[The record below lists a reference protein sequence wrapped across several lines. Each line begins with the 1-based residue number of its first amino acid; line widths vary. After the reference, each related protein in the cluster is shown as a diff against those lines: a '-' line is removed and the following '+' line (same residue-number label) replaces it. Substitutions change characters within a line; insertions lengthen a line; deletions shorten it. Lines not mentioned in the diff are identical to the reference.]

1 MSQANVWTQITLYAW
16 RITRLFIV
24 LLGLSICA
32 CSTAPPADVSD
43 RHQPPSRKILLHS
56 VASGE
61 TLYSIA
67 WRYGLDF
74 RSLARHNGI
83 GPPYTI
89 YKAQQLRLDIDDAS
103 KRLPPPAITAS
114 SRVPAPSNNRS
125 VAVAQGPRTTVN
137 TAPPAQAKPAPKPQA
152 KAPAPAAPAKA
163 PAPSSGPVQWQWPA
177 AGPVIG
183 SYSSSS
189 GLNKGIDIGGKLG
202 DSVKAA
208 GSGRVVYAGTGLRGY
223 GKLVIVKHNE
233 TFLSA
238 YAHNQALLVDEGD
251 NVKVGQQIAQLGS
264 SGTDKEK
271 LHFEIRRDG
280 KPVNPLTYLPKR

>member
-1 MSQANVWTQITLYAW
+1 MWTQVTLCGW
-16 RITRLFIV
+16 RINRLFIILIT
-24 LLGLSICA
+24 LLLCA
-32 CSTAPPADVSD
+32 CSSAPPASVAD
-43 RHQPPSRKILLHS
+43 RQQPPTRKILLHTVS
-56 VASGE
+56 SGE

-89 YKAQQLRLDIDDAS
+89 YKSQQLRLDIDDAS
-103 KRLPPPAITAS
+103 KRRPPPSIAAETRRPVAT
-114 SRVPAPSNNRS
+114 RNNTT
-125 VAVAQGPRTTVN
+125 VVAQGPKATVGTTVN
-137 TAPPAQAKPAPKPQA
+137 SAPTPQVERAPRSENKT
-152 KAPAPAAPAKA
+152 PAATNANP
-163 PAPSSGPVQWQWPA
+163 PPLISGPVQWRWPA
-177 AGPVIG
+177 KGPVIG
-183 SYSSSS
+183 GFSSSS
-189 GLNKGIDIGGKLG
+189 GLNKGIDIGGKVG
-202 DSVKAA
+202 DSVMAA
-208 GSGRVVYAGTGLRGY
+208 GAGRVVYAGTGLRGY

-238 YAHNQALLVDEGD
+238 YAHNQALLVREGD
-251 NVKVGQQIAQLGS
+251 SVKVGQQIAKLGS